1 MTESLDITL
10 EIVIKEC
17 SLNNGFMLFNA
28 NGEKKYILTRK
39 ENTFILS
46 PVIKNNT
53 SDEHL
58 TIKESH
64 LMNVDID
71 MSFPQLLVLYYKSKS
86 LYLQLVIPSSVG
98 LSNEAKTKGITHICT
113 LYKGNN
119 KKNIVPVIPML
130 FTYQ

>member
-1 MTESLDITL
+1 MTESLDISI
-10 EIVIKEC
+10 EISIKEC
-17 SLNNGFMLFNA
+17 SQNNGLMLFNA
-28 NGEKKYILTRK
+28 NGEKYYILTRK

-53 SDEHL
+53 SYEHL
-58 TIKESH
+58 AIKESH
-64 LMNVDID
+64 FMTLDLD
-71 MSFPQLLVLYYKSKS
+71 MSCPQLLVLYYKSKS
-86 LYLQLVIPSSVG
+86 LYLQLLIPSCVG
-98 LSNEAKTKGITHICT
+98 LSNEAKSKGITHICT